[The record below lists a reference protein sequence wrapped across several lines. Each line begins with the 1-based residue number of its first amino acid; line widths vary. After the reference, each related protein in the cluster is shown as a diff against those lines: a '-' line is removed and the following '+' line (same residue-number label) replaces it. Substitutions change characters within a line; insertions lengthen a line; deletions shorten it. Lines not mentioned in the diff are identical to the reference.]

1 YAVFAASDS
10 KLGMGHADYRL
21 HDVELHEDENKHE
34 DEGGLATVDLDDDV
48 LSAALGTLAGL
59 LRPDEGADL
68 AVDLTD

>member
-1 YAVFAASDS
+1 
-10 KLGMGHADYRL
+10 
-21 HDVELHEDENKHE
+21 VELHEDEDKHE
-34 DEGGLATVDLDDDV
+34 GGPVTLDLNDDV